1 MKLPTLSHETRRSM
15 AEDLLSFALG
25 VEHYLHGPHGQRK
38 SADSLSPIEQ
48 AAESLVMV
56 AKMTAVRLDPAR
68 MSTVRT
74 ADDAA
79 DSSFLTCTVCQENQL
94 QFLAIR
100 RVARRVH
107 IKIRGSTDATE
118 EDWFFLSESAW
129 KDFRKHLRHSG
140 PPGNPLPAFLTI
152 SVENKE
158 QLELARKVFRY
169 AGYWGGIR
177 NR

>member
-1 MKLPTLSHETRRSM
+1 M
-15 AEDLLSFALG
+15 AEDLLAFALG
-25 VEHYLHGPHGQRK
+25 VEHYLHAPDGERK

-48 AAESLVMV
+48 AADALVMV

-74 ADDAA
+74 ADYAV
-79 DSSFLTCTVCQENQL
+79 DSSFLTCTVCQEKQL
-94 QFLAIR
+94 QWLAFG

-107 IKIRGSTDATE
+107 IKIRGSTDATDQ
-118 EDWFFLSESAW
+118 DWFFLSESVW
-129 KDFRKHLRHSG
+129 KEFRKQLRHSG
-140 PPGNPLPAFLTI
+140 PPGNPLPAFLRI

-158 QLELARKVFRY
+158 QLELARTAFRY